1 MNMDICD
8 CCGHLTAAPERHPGP
23 YGVVRLCP
31 LCAGLGAVAHLTV
44 AADGEGEAVRD
55 AIADGM
61 SQSEVSRIVGVD
73 RLTIRKW
80 IA

>member
-44 AADGEGEAVRD
+44 APGPEGA
-55 AIADGM
+55 A
-61 SQSEVSRIVGVD
+61 
-73 RLTIRKW
+73 
-80 IA
+80 